1 MLNLFQSVDICT
13 SAVKVMGDDA
23 CALGR
28 IEAEAPYPSSCR
40 YFTIH
45 MHTDT
50 QFEKKVLDDA
60 VKMLVLLRLL
70 TLQFVF

>member
-1 MLNLFQSVDICT
+1 MLYLFQSVDICT

-23 CALGR
+23 CALRR
-28 IEAEAPYPSSCR
+28 IEAEAPYPSSCH
-40 YFTIH
+40 YFTTH

-50 QFEKKVLDDA
+50 QFEKKVFDEA
-60 VKMLVLLRLL
+60 VKILILLRLL